1 LSPSSS
7 GLRAAC
13 QTLLLVA
20 ALATGSFVSAADD
33 VAAGRRIYMEGVL
46 PSGKPLTGLRF
57 GDVTVAGEEA
67 ACVKCHRRSGM
78 GAVEGEIL
86 VAPITGN
93 YLFMP
98 PDKTLLANMDPRR
111 GKSFNLSHPPYDDA
125 SLALAIRVGRNANQV
140 TMNEMMP
147 RYNIDDDA
155 LRALTAYLRQLN
167 VERSPGAG
175 DKAVRFATIVAP
187 GAAPERR
194 QVFVDMLKAAVTGK
208 NASTVV
214 GAQTYG
220 RRHMTSAAEM
230 VLGTERRWELDVWEL
245 TGEPATWGAQL
256 EAYYRANPPFAVL
269 SGLTNGHWMQVH
281 EFCEARQLPCWFPLT
296 DLPPVRGGDF
306 YSLYFSRGVLLEA
319 DVLAS
324 HLKSRAGPKPARLV
338 QIHRDDETGRAAA
351 GQLRKAMAGSGIAV
365 ESQPWQDA
373 SAKTL
378 AKLLAV
384 AGPKDEVMLWL
395 PAENRALLAEVAP
408 PKAQRV
414 YLSGQLASGER
425 GVPSNWKGA
434 MRIVYPFELPQ
445 RRDLNL
451 SYFRQWLR
459 LKRLP
464 MVDELFQ
471 ARLYFAMTYMTDT
484 VAEMLDN
491 LHRDYL
497 LERAENMIS
506 RREGSRAQEEDQA
519 RQAMHKATRALLAS
533 RRAAGDMGPETADPQ
548 ELGLRHSTTVFPVL
562 ELGPG
567 QRFASKGAYIVRYA
581 DSHSDTLVAETP
593 WIIP

>member
-1 LSPSSS
+1 MSPSSS
-7 GLRAAC
+7 GLRAAS

-20 ALATGSFVSAADD
+20 ALVTGSIVSAADD
-33 VAAGRRIYMEGVL
+33 VAVGRRIYMEGVL

-125 SLALAIRVGRNANQV
+125 SLALAIRMGRNANQL

-147 RYNIDDDA
+147 RYEIDDES

-167 VERSPGAG
+167 VERSPGAS

-187 GAAPERR
+187 GVAPERQ

-245 TGEPATWGAQL
+245 KGEPATWRAQL
-256 EAYYRANPPFAVL
+256 EAYYRAAPPFAVL
-269 SGLTNGHWMQVH
+269 SGLANGGWEPVH
-281 EFCEARQLPCWFPLT
+281 EFCEAQQLPCWFPLT
-296 DLPPVRGGDF
+296 DLPPARGGDF
-306 YSLYFSRGVLLEA
+306 YSVYFSRGVLLEA

-324 HLKSRAGPKPARLV
+324 HLKSRAGAKPARLV

-351 GQLRKAMAGSGIAV
+351 AQLRKAMAGTGIAV
-365 ESQPWQDA
+365 ESQPWRDA
-373 SAKTL
+373 SATTL

-384 AGPKDEVMLWL
+384 AGPRDEIMLWL
-395 PAENRALLAEVAP
+395 PVESRAQLADAAP

-425 GVPSNWKGA
+425 GVPSNWKGVV
-434 MRIVYPFELPQ
+434 RVIYPFELPQ

-464 MVDELFQ
+464 MVDELLQ

-506 RREGSRAQEEDQA
+506 RREGTRAQEEDMA
-519 RQAMHKATRALLAS
+519 RQQMRKAARALLAS
-533 RRAAGDMGPETADPQ
+533 RRAAGDVGPETADPQ

-567 QRFASKGAYIVRYA
+567 QRFASKGAYIVRFA